1 MSNTSI
7 AEQATASVVSESPAI
22 IERWKRDFSQTKTNG
37 ITYDYIIVGSGSA
50 GAVVANRLSEQSDKR
65 VLLIEAG
72 GVDTKD
78 QIQMP
83 AACGSC
89 QLGEID
95 WQYKTTPQLY
105 SHFGCVN
112 QQSNWP
118 RGKVLGGSSSINYL
132 QYVRGDPHDYDN
144 WQLPQWSFQEML
156 KYFKKLERADPN
168 AIPRNV
174 HFRNHDQDKG
184 MMDVTIL
191 EEPNPTNRLFIE
203 ACEKNGFHETKDYNA
218 EGSLNGC
225 VSMSQIS
232 TKEGKRWSTASGY
245 LLTAVT
251 RENFDLLIHA
261 HTCRVAFDEQK
272 QVSGVIVKRT
282 SSLDKEEFI
291 KGKEVILSAGTVG
304 SAQLLLLSGI
314 GPREELQKHQIPMI
328 VDLPGVGK
336 NLQDHMMTILVYL
349 THIPTLS
356 TRDLTPENLQKWAT
370 QGKGPLTSSGGESLA
385 WCQLNGNDN
394 SNKTQVPDI
403 QMQFSPF
410 TADAEFFR
418 ISNFKPEKHQIPM
431 IVDLP
436 GVGKNLQDHMMTILV
451 YLTHIPTLSTRDL
464 TPENLQK
471 WSTQGKGP
479 LTSSGGESL
488 AWCQLNGNDKTQ
500 VPDIQ
505 MQFSPF
511 TADAEFFRI
520 SNFKPEVYEQY
531 LKPHL
536 TDESQWT
543 VFYLPTLL
551 HPESKGEI
559 TLASRDPLAHP
570 IINPNYLKDKEDV
583 RKLVEACKLVEKIF
597 QTEPLNSTLK
607 SMAKEMNGDE
617 ATENEDVFWESYVRK
632 YTITICHPIGTC
644 KMGKEEDSMAVVT
657 SDTRVKGVRGLRV
670 VDASIM
676 PNTISGST
684 NIPTIA
690 IAERASDLI
699 KNND

>member
-65 VLLIEAG
+65 ILLIEAG
-72 GVDTKD
+72 GVDTKN

-245 LLTAVT
+245 LLTAVK

-418 ISNFKPEKHQIPM
+418 ISNFKPE
-431 IVDLP
+431 
-436 GVGKNLQDHMMTILV
+436 
-451 YLTHIPTLSTRDL
+451 
-464 TPENLQK
+464 
-471 WSTQGKGP
+471 
-479 LTSSGGESL
+479 
-488 AWCQLNGNDKTQ
+488 
-500 VPDIQ
+500 
-505 MQFSPF
+505 
-511 TADAEFFRI
+511 
-520 SNFKPEVYEQY
+520 VYEQY

-543 VFYLPTLL
+543 VLHLPTLL

-559 TLASRDPLAHP
+559 TLASCDPLAHP
-570 IINPNYLKDKEDV
+570 IINPNYLEDKEDV

>member
-356 TRDLTPENLQKWAT
+356 TRDLTPENLQKW
-370 QGKGPLTSSGGESLA
+370 
-385 WCQLNGNDN
+385 
-394 SNKTQVPDI
+394 
-403 QMQFSPF
+403 
-410 TADAEFFR
+410 
-418 ISNFKPEKHQIPM
+418 
-431 IVDLP
+431 
-436 GVGKNLQDHMMTILV
+436 
-451 YLTHIPTLSTRDL
+451 
-464 TPENLQK
+464 
-471 WSTQGKGP
+471 STQGKGP

>member
-1 MSNTSI
+1 MLAAVSNSLKFTYVNVGALGRYNDSSVYSRSSLVEVI
-7 AEQATASVVSESPAI
+7 KHQIYECHYMIINNIRIQAHLITDSAFALNSTLLKSHV
-22 IERWKRDFSQTKTNG
+22 ERLNMPRAHSLC
-37 ITYDYIIVGSGSA
+37 SA
-50 GAVVANRLSEQSDKR
+50 GAVVANRLSEQGDKR

-78 QIQMP
+78 QIHMP

-95 WQYKTTPQLY
+95 WQYKSIPQLY

-118 RGKVLGGSSSINYL
+118 RGKVLGGCSSINYL

-168 AIPRNV
+168 TIPRNE
-174 HFRNHDQDKG
+174 HFRNHDQ
-184 MMDVTIL
+184 
-191 EEPNPTNRLFIE
+191 
-203 ACEKNGFHETKDYNA
+203 ACKTNGFHETKDYSA
-218 EGSLNGC
+218 EESLNGR

-232 TKEGKRWSTASGY
+232 AKEGKRWSTASGY
-245 LLTAVT
+245 LLTSVE

-272 QVSGVIVKRT
+272 QVSGAIVKRT
-282 SSLDKEEFI
+282 NSLDKEEFI

-304 SAQLLLLSGI
+304 SAQILLLSGI
-314 GPREELQKHQIPMI
+314 GPREELQKHQIP
-328 VDLPGVGK
+328 V
-336 NLQDHMMTILVYL
+336 
-349 THIPTLS
+349 
-356 TRDLTPENLQKWAT
+356 
-370 QGKGPLTSSGGESLA
+370 
-385 WCQLNGNDN
+385 
-394 SNKTQVPDI
+394 
-403 QMQFSPF
+403 
-410 TADAEFFR
+410 
-418 ISNFKPEKHQIPM
+418 

-479 LTSSGGESL
+479 LTSCGGESL

-536 TDESQWT
+536 TDE
-543 VFYLPTLL
+543 
-551 HPESKGEI
+551 
-559 TLASRDPLAHP
+559 
-570 IINPNYLKDKEDV
+570 
-583 RKLVEACKLVEKIF
+583 
-597 QTEPLNSTLK
+597 
-607 SMAKEMNGDE
+607 
-617 ATENEDVFWESYVRK
+617 
-632 YTITICHPIGTC
+632 
-644 KMGKEEDSMAVVT
+644 
-657 SDTRVKGVRGLRV
+657 
-670 VDASIM
+670 
-676 PNTISGST
+676 
-684 NIPTIA
+684 
-690 IAERASDLI
+690 
-699 KNND
+699 

>member
-1 MSNTSI
+1 MSNTRV
-7 AEQATASVVSESPAI
+7 AEQATTSVVSESPAVT
-22 IERWKRDFSQTKTNG
+22 ERWERDFSQTKTDG
-37 ITYDYIIVGSGSA
+37 IIYDYIIVGSGSA
-50 GAVVANRLSEQSDKR
+50 GAVVANRLSEQGDKR

-89 QLGEID
+89 QLDEID
-95 WQYKTTPQLY
+95 WQYKTVPQLY
-105 SHFGCVN
+105 SHFGCTN

-118 RGKVLGGSSSINYL
+118 RGKVLGGCSSINYL
-132 QYVRGDPHDYDN
+132 QCVRGDPHDYNN

-168 AIPRNV
+168 TIPRNE

-184 MMDVTIL
+184 MMNVTIL
-191 EEPNPTNRLFIE
+191 EESNPMNQLFIE

-218 EGSLNGC
+218 EESLNGC
-225 VSMSQIS
+225 ISMSQIS

-245 LLTAVT
+245 LLTAKC
-251 RENFDLLIHA
+251 RDLLSIEYM
-261 HTCRVAFDEQK
+261 TLNETLFIF
-272 QVSGVIVKRT
+272 SGVIVRRT

-291 KGKEVILSAGTVG
+291 KGNEVILSAGTIG
-304 SAQLLLLSGI
+304 STQILLLSGI
-314 GPREELQKHQIPMI
+314 GPREELQKHQIPVI
-328 VDLPGVGK
+328 VV
-336 NLQDHMMTILVYL
+336 
-349 THIPTLS
+349 
-356 TRDLTPENLQKWAT
+356 
-370 QGKGPLTSSGGESLA
+370 
-385 WCQLNGNDN
+385 
-394 SNKTQVPDI
+394 
-403 QMQFSPF
+403 
-410 TADAEFFR
+410 
-418 ISNFKPEKHQIPM
+418 
-431 IVDLP
+431 LP

-479 LTSSGGESL
+479 LTSCGCESL
-488 AWCQLNGNDKTQ
+488 AWCQLNENGNSNRTQ

-536 TDESQWT
+536 TDGSQWT
-543 VFYLPTLL
+543 VLYLPTLL

-570 IINPNYLKDKEDV
+570 IINPNYLEDKEDV
-583 RKLVEACKLVEKIF
+583 RKLVEGCKLVEKIC
-597 QTEPLNSTLK
+597 QTEPLNSVLK

-617 ATENEDVFWESYVRK
+617 ATENEDQFWESYVRK

-644 KMGKEEDSMAVVT
+644 KMGKEQDPMAVVT
-657 SDTRVKGVRGLRV
+657 PDTRVKGVRGLRV

-690 IAERASDLI
+690 IAERAADLI